1 MSQGAWIVL
10 FVFLVVLE
18 LSTVN
23 LVSIWFAIGAVAS
36 FVTTYFT
43 DNAAIEWSV
52 FVLVSF
58 VSFLLTKP
66 LVKRFS
72 LIPIKTNLDQVIGA
86 IGVVTEDI
94 VPLQIGEV
102 KVNGKKWSAISEI
115 PIKKG
120 SNVTILSIDG
130 VKLKVEEVKEEV

>member
-1 MSQGAWIVL
+1 MSPGAWVVL

-66 LVKRFS
+66 LAKRFS

-130 VKLKVEEVKEEV
+130 VKLRVEEVKEEV

>member
-66 LVKRFS
+66 LAKRFS